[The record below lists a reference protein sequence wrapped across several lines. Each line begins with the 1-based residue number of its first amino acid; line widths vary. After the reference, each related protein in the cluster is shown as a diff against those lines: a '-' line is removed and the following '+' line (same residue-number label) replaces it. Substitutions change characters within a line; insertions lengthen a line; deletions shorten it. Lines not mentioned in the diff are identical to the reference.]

1 MLLRVVEKT
10 EVPNVYIAQDA
21 SLPLDDSR
29 NHPRFLFSLGRP
41 VVGRD
46 GKQTLEKLV
55 FDETYSCLPCHKWIS
70 ANVQTIFG
78 AGLPVQ
84 AIC

>member
-10 EVPNVYIAQDA
+10 EVPNVYVAQDA
-21 SLPLDDSR
+21 SLPLDNST
-29 NHPRFLFSLGRP
+29 NHARFLYSKTP
-41 VVGRD
+41 
-46 GKQTLEKLV
+46 LE
-55 FDETYSCLPCHKWIS
+55 FDETYSCKPFHKWIS
-70 ANVQTIFG
+70 SNVQTIFG